1 MFKVVCFPPLHIN
14 NGNYVFYLVAPTAVR
29 ECCRQCLGENVTPTS
44 LKFKCFPFKQTCL
57 FYTLFCFPCWWKYC
71 TVSKAWQIMFLSCI
85 YMCVCIYIHI
95 YIYEFLKAAKTHIQW
110 KATSS
115 FREHLMSPACSFVV
129 SNKRILYIYGG
140 RLLGTFNKIG
150 YYLLYSLGIYMYF

>member
-1 MFKVVCFPPLHIN
+1 MFSSLTY

-29 ECCRQCLGENVTPTS
+29 ECCRQCLGENVAPIS
-44 LKFKCFPFKQTCL
+44 LRFKRFPFKQTCL
-57 FYTLFCFPCWWKYC
+57 FLYIILFPMLMKVLHSFKGMANN
-71 TVSKAWQIMFLSCI
+71 VLIS
-85 YMCVCIYIHI
+85 

-110 KATSS
+110 RATSS
-115 FREHLMSPACSFVV
+115 FREHLISLACSFVV